1 MTSNLRGELGLLG
14 TGGLLQPGPE
24 LLCGS
29 QRGGGPHQE
38 LPVSTALGCLGC
50 RAGPDP
56 ALEIPSQDLTP
67 DQQTQ
72 DGHGPFSE
80 REQGREASPSSQE
93 TRVDTAQWGPSKSSG
108 LSVPVST
115 VEYAL
120 GDTNTD
126 NTDIP
131 LCPPGPGSSP
141 TSPSPAQ
148 ISTSSGA
155 EVPYVE
161 SLVPLAL
168 AVHGPTFRFNL
179 HA

>member
-38 LPVSTALGCLGC
+38 LPVSTASGCLGC

-80 REQGREASPSSQE
+80 REQGRGASPSSQE
-93 TRVDTAQWGPSKSSG
+93 TRVDAAQWGPSKSRG
-108 LSVPVST
+108 LSVPKFHSGICSARYKQTTQTSLRVHWGLDP
-115 VEYAL
+115 APPPIPCP
-120 GDTNTD
+120 DTN
-126 NTDIP
+126 I
-131 LCPPGPGSSP
+131 LRC
-141 TSPSPAQ
+141 
-148 ISTSSGA
+148 
-155 EVPYVE
+155 
-161 SLVPLAL
+161 
-168 AVHGPTFRFNL
+168 
-179 HA
+179 

>member
-108 LSVPVST
+108 LSVPKFPQWNMLWAIQTQTTQTSLCVHQGLDP
-115 VEYAL
+115 APPPH
-120 GDTNTD
+120 
-126 NTDIP
+126 P
-131 LCPPGPGSSP
+131 LPRYQHP
-141 TSPSPAQ
+141 Q
-148 ISTSSGA
+148 
-155 EVPYVE
+155 VLK
-161 SLVPLAL
+161 SLM
-168 AVHGPTFRFNL
+168 
-179 HA
+179 

>member
-38 LPVSTALGCLGC
+38 LPVSTASGCLGC

-56 ALEIPSQDLTP
+56 TLEIPSQGLTP

-72 DGHGPFSE
+72 AGHGPFSE
-80 REQGREASPSSQE
+80 REQGGEASPSSQE
-93 TRVDTAQWGPSKSSG
+93 TRVDTAQWDPGKSSG
-108 LSVPVST
+108 LSVPKFPQWNVCET
-115 VEYAL
+115 HA
-120 GDTNTD
+120 D

-131 LCPPGPGSSP
+131 PCPPVTGSSP
-141 TSPSPAQ
+141 ISPSPAQ
-148 ISTSSGA
+148 IPMSSDA
-155 EVPYVE
+155 EVPFVK
-161 SLVPLAL
+161 SLVHLAL
-168 AVHGPTFRFNL
+168 AVHGPTSRFNL

>member
-38 LPVSTALGCLGC
+38 LPVSTASGCLGC

-72 DGHGPFSE
+72 AGHGPFLK
-80 REQGREASPSSQE
+80 REQGGEASPSSQE
-93 TRVDTAQWGPSKSSG
+93 TRVDTAQWDPGKSSG
-108 LSVPVST
+108 LSVPKFPQWNMSAIHMQTTQTSLRV
-115 VEYAL
+115 YRGL
-120 GDTNTD
+120 G
-126 NTDIP
+126 P
-131 LCPPGPGSSP
+131 A
-141 TSPSPAQ
+141 PSPHPLPRYQCPQ
-148 ISTSSGA
+148 ILK
-155 EVPYVE
+155 
-161 SLVPLAL
+161 SLM
-168 AVHGPTFRFNL
+168 
-179 HA
+179 